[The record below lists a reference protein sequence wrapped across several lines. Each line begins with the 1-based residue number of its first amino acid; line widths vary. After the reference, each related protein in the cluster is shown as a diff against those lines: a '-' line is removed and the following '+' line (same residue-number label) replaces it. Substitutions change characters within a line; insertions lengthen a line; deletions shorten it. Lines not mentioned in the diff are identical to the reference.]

1 LSIFNDVESSVR
13 SYCRSFPTTF
23 EKASGYRMWDQD
35 GREFLDFFA
44 GAGTLNYGHNP
55 DDMKWALIRYL
66 TNDGV
71 AHGLDMQTGAKARFL
86 QKFKDVILEPRG
98 MDHKVLFP
106 GPTGTNAVETA
117 IKAARI
123 AKGRDKV
130 VSFTNAF
137 HGMTLGSLSL
147 TGNAMKREGAGMS
160 LGGDVIRMPFCG
172 YMDDEMDTIDYFER
186 TLGDPGSGI
195 DHPAAVIVE
204 TIQGEGGINVAEYD
218 WLQRLEGVCRKYDM
232 VFIVD
237 DIQVGCGRTGTFF
250 SFEHAGISPDIICL
264 SKSLSGFGLPM
275 AVVLLKPDCDVFEP
289 GQHNGTFR
297 GNNLAFVTA
306 TQALDRWTNKNF
318 ENHINGIAKAMEAKL
333 KSIIAD
339 FPALKGY
346 HKGRGMM
353 QGISIEPAEL
363 ASEISAAAFERGLL
377 IETAG
382 AYDEVVK
389 LLPPLVL
396 DAKGLDKGIS
406 ILHDSFAYVTEK
418 HGLDGSKNTSNVL
431 DIKSRANDKR
441 SSA

>member
-1 LSIFNDVESSVR
+1 MTIFEDVESSVR

-23 EKASGYRMWDQD
+23 EKASGYRMWNSE
-35 GREFLDFFA
+35 GREYIDFFA

-55 DDMKWALIRYL
+55 SDMKWALIRYL
-66 TNDGV
+66 SNDGV
-71 AHGLDMQTGAKARFL
+71 AHGLDMYTGAKARFL
-86 QKFKDVILEPRG
+86 EKFNEVILKPRG

-137 HGMTLGSLSL
+137 HGMTIGSLSL
-147 TGNAMKREGAGMS
+147 TGNAMKREGAGMP

-172 YMDDEMDTIDYFER
+172 YMDDDMDTIDYFEK
-186 TLGDPGSGI
+186 TLEDPGSGI

-204 TIQGEGGINVAEYD
+204 TVQGEGGINVATFE
-218 WLQRLEGVCRKYDM
+218 WLQRLEALCRKYDM
-232 VFIVD
+232 AFIVD
-237 DIQVGCGRTGTFF
+237 DIQTGCGRMGTFF
-250 SFEHAGISPDIICL
+250 SFEEAGISPDIITL

-275 AVVLLKPDCDVFEP
+275 AIVLLKPDLDVFEP

-306 TQALDRWTNKNF
+306 TQALDRWKDDHF
-318 ENHINGIAKAMEAKL
+318 GAHVRGMAAAIESKL
-333 KSIIAD
+333 KEIVRD
-339 FPALKGY
+339 FPEFSGT

-353 QGISIEPAEL
+353 QGIAVDPAET
-363 ASEISAAAFERGLL
+363 AGEISAAAFERGLL
-377 IETAG
+377 VETSG

-389 LLPPLVL
+389 LLPPLML
-396 DAKGLDKGIS
+396 DAEGLDKGIA
-406 ILHDSFAYVTEK
+406 ILRDAFAAVSEA
-418 HGLDGSKNTSNVL
+418 HGLK
-431 DIKSRANDKR
+431 DKKPGAR
-441 SSA
+441 VINMTAD